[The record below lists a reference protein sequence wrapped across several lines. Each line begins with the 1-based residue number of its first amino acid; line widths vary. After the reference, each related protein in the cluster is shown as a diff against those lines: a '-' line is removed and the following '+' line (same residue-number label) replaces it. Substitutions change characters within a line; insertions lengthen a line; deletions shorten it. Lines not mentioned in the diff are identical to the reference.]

1 MRTWNEILSDSV
13 LQAVDPSIEELE
25 TYLTD
30 CEASPPKL
38 RLDGASITGSASQLL
53 PGIDSF
59 SHHTV

>member
-30 CEASPPKL
+30 YQEVTNVVRNGKK
-38 RLDGASITGSASQLL
+38 RLKNPLS
-53 PGIDSF
+53 
-59 SHHTV
+59 